1 MKKKSILV
9 LSLII
14 MLCICG
20 CGKQQETKNDE
31 IKLGE
36 YEQMIFDYIVE
47 NDFYNQK
54 EVRVA
59 AANKLYG
66 FKLSAF
72 NKVGG
77 NISKCYDFFKP
88 NEYNTIIKEDDDC
101 PNSLFSLDA
110 EKKGDELYIDIKA
123 INNSL
128 KKHWEDMGY

>member
-1 MKKKSILV
+1 MKKKSILI
-9 LSLII
+9 LSLFII
-14 MLCICG
+14 LFVCG

-36 YEQMIFDYIVE
+36 YEQMIFDYIIE

-88 NEYNTIIKEDDDC
+88 TEYNTIIKET
-101 PNSLFSLDA
+101 LGRYRL
-110 EKKGDELYIDIKA
+110 
-123 INNSL
+123 L
-128 KKHWEDMGY
+128 KKHTSINVCFFICLIVI